1 MAVKFNDYFE
11 FPKEF
16 DLLPYTAAGLAQIE
30 GNLKNHSCLSYFSLL
45 PPSLPLSP
53 LSSLSLSSIGEKIPF
68 TTTND
73 NKKGEG
79 GEEGKK
85 EDDVDDPSLTSKYR
99 LRGILVH
106 SGQASGGHYYSFIN
120 VKWVWSATPIS

>member
-16 DLLPYTAAGLAQIE
+16 DLLPYTAVGLAQIE
-30 GNLKNHSCLSYFSLL
+30 GKNSWCVLVVMATVTGV
-45 PPSLPLSP
+45 
-53 LSSLSLSSIGEKIPF
+53 GEKIPD
-68 TTTND
+68 TN
-73 NKKGEG
+73 
-79 GEEGKK
+79 EEKK
-85 EDDVDDPSLTSKYR
+85 ENEDEEKQVPMLTKYR

-120 VKWVWSATPIS
+120 VK